1 MFLAMPKLSNRSVRD
16 QICDTI
22 RAEVLSG
29 AWNNDEPVREQVLA
43 DRFGVSR
50 GPIRDVLSKLSNEGL
65 LVYRPNKG
73 VRVNSPPD
81 EEERQFLQSIRR
93 QIEVYCLQ
101 RCLGNLTTHD
111 DEQIEGFLL
120 DLARACK
127 KEDIPA
133 IAESDLAL
141 HRFLVCHASCEM
153 EAVWMSITS
162 RLFMDYSR
170 LGNHDEILQEHK
182 DIVQAVQQRDL
193 EAAMAALI
201 ANII

>member
-1 MFLAMPKLSNRSVRD
+1 MAELFNRSVRD

-22 RAEVLSG
+22 RSEVLSG
-29 AWNNDEPVREQVLA
+29 AWNNDEPVREQSLA

-65 LVYRPNKG
+65 LVYRQNKG

-81 EEERQFLQSIRR
+81 EAEREFLQSIRR
-93 QIEVYCLQ
+93 QIEVYSLE
-101 RCLGNLTTHD
+101 RCIGNLTTHD

-120 DLARACK
+120 DLAVACK
-127 KEDIPA
+127 NEKIAA

-141 HRFLVCHASCEM
+141 HRFLVRHASCEM
-153 EAVWMSITS
+153 EAVWLSITS

-170 LGNHDEILQEHK
+170 LGNYEEILIEHK

-193 EAAMAALI
+193 EAANAALI

>member
-1 MFLAMPKLSNRSVRD
+1 MAELSNRSVRD

-22 RAEVLSG
+22 RSEVLSG
-29 AWNNDEPVREQVLA
+29 AWNNDEPVREQSLA

-50 GPIRDVLSKLSNEGL
+50 GPIRDALQQLSHEGL
-65 LVYRPNKG
+65 LVYRTNKG

-93 QIEVYCLQ
+93 QIEVYCLE
-101 RCLGNLTTHD
+101 RCIGNLTTHD

-120 DLARACK
+120 DLAHACK
-127 KEDIPA
+127 KQDIPA

-141 HRFLVCHASCEM
+141 HRFLVRHASCEM

-170 LGNHDEILQEHK
+170 IGNHDEILNEHK
-182 DIVQAVQQRDL
+182 DIVQAVQLRDFD
-193 EAAMAALI
+193 AAKAALI